1 MSYIDLIKVED
12 RNKIFRI
19 EKIDVSEELPQI
31 GTMYVKEL
39 PGYQKMAVFQAGG
52 DQTDQ
57 MYMLICL
64 SLCDENGVCTET
76 PESFKELL
84 EIIPDKTL
92 IKIFNACTKVNS
104 LDKDGEAEIKK
115 E

>member
-1 MSYIDLIKVED
+1 MSYADLIKIED
-12 RNKIFRI
+12 RNKLFKI

-52 DQTDQ
+52 EQIDQ

-76 PESFKELL
+76 PESFKDLL
-84 EIIPDKTL
+84 EILPDQIL
-92 IKIFNACTKVNS
+92 IKLLNACTKVNS
-104 LDKDGEAEIKK
+104 LDKEGEQEIKK